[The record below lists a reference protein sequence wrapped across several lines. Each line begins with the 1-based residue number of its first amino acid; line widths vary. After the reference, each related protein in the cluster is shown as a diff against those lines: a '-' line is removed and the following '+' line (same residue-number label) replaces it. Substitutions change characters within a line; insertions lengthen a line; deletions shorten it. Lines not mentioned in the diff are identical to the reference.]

1 MLFGEYKHSLDPKKR
16 LFIPAKHREELGE
29 TFVVAKCIK
38 KNFLRVYSMS
48 EWAKYIELVKSEIAR
63 KDYEKIAR
71 ILHSTAIQVTPDAQ
85 GRIILSPSL
94 IEYAK
99 ITKNAYVVG
108 CGEYAEIWSEEEY
121 TATVD
126 NDDLDD
132 IRAMLEAFGL

>member
-29 TFVVAKCIK
+29 TFVVAQCIK

-48 EWAKYIELVKSEIAR
+48 EWAQYIELVKSEIAR